1 MVTCVDRVRKKT
13 DKFLKLI
20 YLSDTTKNK
29 YLKSDTIDVLDKS
42 PRVVRGSTRIDLIK
56 QFLDNNIDFYYIDT
70 GYMGCYPQKNWH
82 RFTKNNFQTLDHLN
96 YKQLDFLTDVQEL
109 KKRFAWVMDVSY
121 DDYKPK
127 RPVKGESILIIPPS
141 AKVLRCLTVNGH
153 TNFTQEEYIDFV
165 TKEIRKYTDRK
176 IIVRQKP
183 NRDERTQ
190 RGKNLKDQLKKDK
203 VHCLVAFNSI
213 AAFEAIQEGY
223 PAITL
228 GPNSASFLSE
238 KELSNIEKPYF
249 ADDDKIRE
257 HSLYLSA
264 CQFSRAEFLSGYAV
278 KMVEQLQHDQ
288 KYYRFKY
295 EINTTNIR

>member
-1 MVTCVDRVRKKT
+1 MITCVDRVRKKT
-13 DKFLKLI
+13 DKFLDLI
-20 YLSDTTKNK
+20 YKSDPKNK
-29 YLKSDTIDVLDKS
+29 YLKRDTIDVSDKS
-42 PRVVRGSTRIDLIK
+42 IRVFRGITRIETIK
-56 QFLDNNIDFYYIDT
+56 QCLDNNIDFYYIDT

-96 YKQLDFLTDVQEL
+96 YAQLDFLTDIDIL
-109 KKRFAWVMDVSY
+109 KQRFAKVMNVPY
-121 DDYKPK
+121 HNYEPK
-127 RPVKGESILIIPPS
+127 KQVKGDNILIIPPS

-183 NRDERTQ
+183 NRDERTK
-190 RGKNLKDQLKKDK
+190 RGQNLKDQLVKDK
-203 VHCLVAFNSI
+203 IHCLVAFTSI

-228 GPNSASFLSE
+228 GPNAASFLSE
-238 KELSNIEKPYF
+238 KEIKNIEKPYF

-257 HSLYLSA
+257 HSLYLTA
-264 CQFSRAEFLSGYAV
+264 CQFSRTEFLNGSAV

-295 EINTTNIR
+295 EIK

>member
-1 MVTCVDRVRKKT
+1 MVICVDRVRKKV
-13 DKFLKLI
+13 DKFLDLI
-20 YLSDTTKNK
+20 HKSNPKHQYF
-29 YLKSDTIDVLDKS
+29 KSDTIDVSVKA
-42 PRVVRGSTRIDLIK
+42 PRVFRGITRIETIK
-56 QFLDNNIDFYYIDT
+56 QCLDNNIDFYYIDT

-96 YKQLDFLTDVQEL
+96 YKQLDFLTDVKVL
-109 KKRFAWVMDVSY
+109 KQRFQKLMSVDY
-121 DDYKPK
+121 DSYKPK

-141 AKVLRCLTVNGH
+141 AKVLRCLTINGH
-153 TNFTQEEYIDFV
+153 VNFRQDVYIDWL
-165 TKEIRKYTDRK
+165 TKEIRKYTDKR

-183 NRDERTQ
+183 NRDERTKSGQ
-190 RGKNLKDQLKKDK
+190 NLINQLKTDK

-228 GPNSASFLSE
+228 GPNAASFLSE
-238 KELSNIEKPYF
+238 KEIKNIEKPYF

-264 CQFSRAEFLSGYAV
+264 CQFNIDEFKNGYAI
-278 KMVEQLQHDQ
+278 KQVEQLQHDQ
-288 KYYRFKY
+288 TYTNFKWS
-295 EINTTNIR
+295 IV